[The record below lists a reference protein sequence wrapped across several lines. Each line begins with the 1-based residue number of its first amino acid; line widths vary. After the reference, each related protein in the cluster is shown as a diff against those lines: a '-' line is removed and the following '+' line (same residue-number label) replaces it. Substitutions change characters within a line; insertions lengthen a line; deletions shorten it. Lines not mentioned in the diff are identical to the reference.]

1 MAENFPFWGETWI
14 SKIMKLMSHQ
24 KQNKAK
30 QKNKTKQN
38 KTKQKKNPINSNTS
52 SARHRQMS
60 KIKDKKRILKA
71 TIETK
76 VFNL

>member
-38 KTKQKKNPINSNTS
+38 KKTQSTQRRPLQGIGRCQKSKTKRES
-52 SARHRQMS
+52 
-60 KIKDKKRILKA
+60 
-71 TIETK
+71 
-76 VFNL
+76 